1 MTGLLDVAGA
11 FMPTPL
17 PQGPNEVIYVIRP
30 PSILVKLG
38 LAEEAERWVLTR
50 GMYGLRQSP
59 KLWSEFRDCT
69 IQQFREGKQWMLKQG
84 DAEPNLWALLEVGA
98 PAAEPRLLVLIY
110 VDDILLVTRLAL
122 LNARRPSRNCH
133 FVNGAVCF
141 DCHHGHSSGGF
152 MGVRMAPVLIGVV
165 GGVGDVASS
174 RPCTCDSSSNWT
186 VFRSLLIRLAGSG
199 SLPAKYN
206 TGSTVYLTVP
216 TSEAE
221 YEPSYRSGH
230 A

>member
-1 MTGLLDVAGA
+1 MGSNPRNVRT
-11 FMPTPL
+11 
-17 PQGPNEVIYVIRP
+17 Q
-30 PSILVKLG
+30 
-38 LAEEAERWVLTR
+38 AE
-50 GMYGLRQSP
+50 S

-122 LNARRPSRNCH
+122 LMQDGPSRNCH

-165 GGVGDVASS
+165 GGVGMSPHRDPVPAT
-174 RPCTCDSSSNWT
+174 PVQTGLFFVVSSSVWR
-186 VFRSLLIRLAGSG
+186 VRVSPGKVQHR
-199 SLPAKYN
+199 
-206 TGSTVYLTVP
+206 STVYLTVP